1 MKKRI
6 AAAAM
11 AVIMAVSMT
20 GCAGKTADTKGSP
33 EAAGAQGGTEAAGT
47 QGDTGKETAKIGVI
61 FGTGGLGDK
70 NFNDMAYAGIMKAQ
84 EDLGIEF
91 DYVEPNAISDF
102 VPLGRQFS
110 ETEEY
115 DLLIAV
121 GSDQQEAGKEI
132 AEEFPHQRS
141 ALVDGTEEITG
152 VSTLQ
157 TEWCEQTFLAG
168 VIAGLGTKSSMDKAN
183 ADNVIGVIIGADQP
197 NLREGIVGFTAGAK
211 YVNPDVEVLEG
222 VVGAFNDP
230 GKGKEMGL
238 SMYSKGADF
247 IQCIAGASGL
257 GVFGAAKE
265 ADRYAFGVGPNQNGE
280 DPDHIVASSVRS
292 VDEMVYNE
300 VKSIVEGTWEP
311 GLHMSGMKENAVGC
325 DMEGSNVAVPDDIKA
340 AVEDIRGRIASGEL
354 VPCKNADELDAW
366 VQANQY
372 TK

>member
-47 QGDTGKETAKIGVI
+47 QAGTGKETAKIGVI

-121 GSDQQEAGKEI
+121 GSD
-132 AEEFPHQRS
+132 
-141 ALVDGTEEITG
+141 
-152 VSTLQ
+152 
-157 TEWCEQTFLAG
+157 
-168 VIAGLGTKSSMDKAN
+168 
-183 ADNVIGVIIGADQP
+183 
-197 NLREGIVGFTAGAK
+197 
-211 YVNPDVEVLEG
+211 
-222 VVGAFNDP
+222 
-230 GKGKEMGL
+230 
-238 SMYSKGADF
+238 
-247 IQCIAGASGL
+247 
-257 GVFGAAKE
+257 
-265 ADRYAFGVGPNQNGE
+265 
-280 DPDHIVASSVRS
+280 
-292 VDEMVYNE
+292 
-300 VKSIVEGTWEP
+300 
-311 GLHMSGMKENAVGC
+311 
-325 DMEGSNVAVPDDIKA
+325 
-340 AVEDIRGRIASGEL
+340 
-354 VPCKNADELDAW
+354 
-366 VQANQY
+366 
-372 TK
+372 